1 MAWTETFDSVFWLSI
16 ATGVFGFLGV
26 LVKYAFRSKCD
37 QINFCGPQGLLSIH
51 RMVELENSDEESKE
65 SNNQS
70 RK

>member
-37 QINFCGPQGLLSIH
+37 QINFCGRQGLLSIH
-51 RMVELENSDEESKE
+51 RRVELENSDEEAE
-65 SNNQS
+65 NNNQQ

>member
-1 MAWTETFDSVFWLSI
+1 MAWTDTFDSVFWLSI

-37 QINFCGPQGLLSIH
+37 QVNFCGPNGILSIH
-51 RMVELENSDEESKE
+51 RQVELENSDEEAE
-65 SNNQS
+65 SNISQ

>member
-1 MAWTETFDSVFWLSI
+1 MAWTDTFDSVFWLSI
-16 ATGVFGFLGV
+16 ATSVFGFLGV

-37 QINFCGPQGLLSIH
+37 QINFCGPAGLLSIH

-65 SNNQS
+65 NNQQ